1 MAESIQI
8 LPEIVK
14 VRLEVPRVSAKVEVP
29 QVPATV
35 DTKEVPVVLVP
46 GKVGPPGRDGAVI
59 GGAAIDD
66 GAPSRDRVWSS
77 QHTHDQDE
85 AVLDSLTPD
94 VDLVL
99 LFNNA
104 LL

>member
-1 MAESIQI
+1 M
-8 LPEIVK
+8 
-14 VRLEVPRVSAKVEVP
+14 SARVEVP
-29 QVPATV
+29 QVPVEA
-35 DTKEVPVVLVP
+35 DTHIVPVVLVP
-46 GKVGPPGRDGAVI
+46 GKVGPPGKDGAVI
-59 GGAAIDD
+59 GGAVIDD
-66 GAPSRDRVWSS
+66 GDPSLSRVWSS